1 MNQIV
6 AKTIVV
12 VGASGMVG
20 EGIALVLAA
29 QGHHVTGVGRSL
41 ERLSRIGEQ
50 GVGGKRIAILQGDV
64 ATDADASRLAAD
76 LQRASPDVI
85 ITSINGFRAASP
97 VFDLQAGNLERTLR
111 ENLSAHL
118 TAARHLIPTL
128 KPAGLYL
135 GIGGG
140 MADLVFPRCAAVSM
154 AQAAQRAMFSYLS
167 KEVDASK
174 AYVRELLLYSMIT
187 PGSEILAAE
196 PHRIT
201 AEEVGRHVAAI
212 LERPAEFAGPIL
224 SLKSRKQVGFPERPA
239 A

>member
-12 VGASGMVG
+12 LGASGMVG
-20 EGIALVLAA
+20 EGIASVLAA
-29 QGHHVTGVGRSL
+29 QGHHVIGVGRSL
-41 ERLSRIGEQ
+41 ERLGRIGEPHVASKQ
-50 GVGGKRIAILQGDV
+50 ISILQGDV
-64 ATDADASRLAAD
+64 GSDADATGLAAEI
-76 LQRASPDVI
+76 LRVLPDVI
-85 ITSINGFRAASP
+85 IVSINGCRAVSP
-97 VFDLQAGNLERTLR
+97 VFELQARDLERTLQ

-140 MADLVFPRCAAVSM
+140 MADLVFPKCAAVSM
-154 AQAAQRAMFSYLS
+154 AQAAQRALFNYLS

-174 AYVRELLLYSMIT
+174 AHVRELLIYSMIT
-187 PGSEILAAE
+187 PGSEVLAAE

-212 LERPAEFAGPIL
+212 IERPAEFAGPIL
-224 SLKSRKQVGFPERPA
+224 NLKSRKQVGLPERSGA
-239 A
+239 